1 MASWGIEAIGL
12 LAGFLGVVAWGP
24 QLRQVWVEGRHDGI
38 SLPTF
43 AIVTV
48 ALVLW
53 LVYGLLVDSVAM
65 VLANTVT
72 IAIIAAI
79 IVGVVRLRRGEGSP

>member
-24 QLRQVWVEGRHDGI
+24 QLRQVWGEGRHDGI

-43 AIVTV
+43 GIVTV

-72 IAIIAAI
+72 IASIAAI
-79 IVGVVRLRRGEGSP
+79 IVGVVRLRRAEATP

>member
-43 AIVTV
+43 GIVTV

-53 LVYGLLVDSVAM
+53 LVYGLLVESVAM

-79 IVGVVRLRRGEGSP
+79 IVGVVRLRRAEATP

>member
-1 MASWGIEAIGL
+1 M
-12 LAGFLGVVAWGP
+12 
-24 QLRQVWVEGRHDGI
+24 EGRHDGI

-65 VLANTVT
+65 ILANTVT
-72 IAIIAAI
+72 IAIITAI
-79 IVGVVRLRRGEGSP
+79 IVGVVRLRRAEGSP

>member
-24 QLRQVWVEGRHDGI
+24 QLRQVWVESRHDGI

-48 ALVLW
+48 ALLLW

-79 IVGVVRLRRGEGSP
+79 IVGVVRLRRAEGSP

>member
-1 MASWGIEAIGL
+1 MASWGIETIGL
-12 LAGFLGVVAWGP
+12 LAGVLGIVAWGP

-48 ALVLW
+48 ALLLW
-53 LVYGLLVDSVAM
+53 LVYGLLVESVAM
-65 VLANTVT
+65 ILANTVT
-72 IAIIAAI
+72 IAIIAGI
-79 IVGVVRLRRGEGSP
+79 IAGVVRLRRAEGSP

>member
-1 MASWGIEAIGL
+1 MASWGIETIGL
-12 LAGFLGVVAWGP
+12 LAGVLGVVAWGP

-43 AIVTV
+43 GIVTV

-79 IVGVVRLRRGEGSP
+79 IVGVVRLRRAEATP

>member
-1 MASWGIEAIGL
+1 MVMWWVEAIGL
-12 LAGFLGVVAWGP
+12 LAGVLGVVAWGP

>member
-72 IAIIAAI
+72 IVIIAAI
-79 IVGVVRLRRGEGSP
+79 IVGVVRLRRGAGSP

>member
-12 LAGFLGVVAWGP
+12 LAGFLGVVAWIP
-24 QLRQVWVEGRHDGI
+24 QMRHVWVEGRHDGI

-48 ALVLW
+48 ALGLW

-79 IVGVVRLRRGEGSP
+79 IVGVVRLRRAEGSP

>member
-24 QLRQVWVEGRHDGI
+24 QVRQVWAEGRHDGI

-48 ALVLW
+48 ALALW
-53 LVYGLLVDSVAM
+53 LVYGLLVGSVAM

-79 IVGVVRLRRGEGSP
+79 IVGVVRLRRAEGSP

>member
-24 QLRQVWVEGRHDGI
+24 QLREVWVEGRHDGI

-53 LVYGLLVDSVAM
+53 LVYGLLVESVAM
-65 VLANTVT
+65 ILANTVT
-72 IAIIAAI
+72 MVIIVAI

>member
-43 AIVTV
+43 GIVTV

-79 IVGVVRLRRGEGSP
+79 IVGVVRLRRAEATP

>member
-12 LAGFLGVVAWGP
+12 LAGVLGVVAWGP

-43 AIVTV
+43 GIVTV

>member
-24 QLRQVWVEGRHDGI
+24 QLRQVWREGRHDGI

-43 AIVTV
+43 TIVTV

-53 LVYGLLVDSVAM
+53 LVYGLLVESVAM
-65 VLANTVT
+65 ILANIVT
-72 IAIIAAI
+72 MAIIVAI
-79 IVGVVRLRRGEGSP
+79 IVGVVRLRRAERAP